1 MSGKI
6 LCSSFFLPPAHLR
19 KGVSEFLSALPFLVR
34 FQLALL
40 GYTACLMYAYFMLML
55 ALYQYGQEKAIL
67 AAYVF
72 ANEKLG

>member
-19 KGVSEFLSALPFLVR
+19 KGVSGSVCSAFLVR

-40 GYTACLMYAYFMLML
+40 GYTACLMYAYFMLMF